1 MLVLSRRIDER
12 LSVIVDG
19 VKLGELVIVRI
30 NGRQGH
36 VKLGFDGFAANVQF
50 ARKEV
55 EQHFLAEAKDDAGK

>member
-1 MLVLSRRIDER
+1 MLVLSRRNDER

-19 VKLGELVIVRI
+19 MKLGELVIVRI
-30 NGRQGH
+30 NGRRGD

>member
-30 NGRQGH
+30 NGREGK

-55 EQHFLAEAKDDAGK
+55 EQFFVAEAKDVAGE